1 MHDRQSLLAIYIATY
16 SFSCVVMW
24 ALIYFWMPL
33 PPRTVVLGIDAG
45 SAESSTYRT
54 AMRYR
59 TSLEVAGLEVVLEEL
74 HQNKD
79 AREWMS
85 RTSSTHLAGFMPGL
99 LFNRRSNVPVN
110 SLATVGIQP
119 LWIATSSSGVK
130 EIADLRGKRI
140 AIDRLDGATFEMMRT
155 VLAQARIKSDEVSW
169 VQGNS
174 FEAARQ
180 LFRREVDVMVT
191 MKPPDAPSMQML
203 FTEPGIAIVQN
214 PYAGAIAQRD
224 PRMQAVVMPQGAI
237 ELHGNVPP
245 HDVILLAVRNELVV
259 REGMHP
265 ALQRALL
272 DSAVSVHSVASFMQ
286 RETEYPEFRTA
297 LPMTDAAKA
306 YARGDRPWLEL
317 ALPYWWAQ
325 LASVVLY
332 VVLPVLLATTLLLIW
347 IPRILGWK
355 VDNLLMR
362 YYGELYFLEDDLYH
376 SNTKGAAAQREL
388 LARLDRLEHEVS
400 TLNLPDGYLDRWYRL
415 RTDLTAIRLRILKL
429 DSPN

>member
-1 MHDRQSLLAIYIATY
+1 MRDRQSLLAVYIAAY
-16 SFSCVVMW
+16 SLSFVVMW

-33 PPRTVVLGIDAG
+33 PPRTVVLGIDSG
-45 SAESSTYRT
+45 STESSAYRT

-59 TSLEVAGLEVVLEEL
+59 ASLEVAGLEVVFEEL
-74 HQNKD
+74 PQDHD
-79 AREWMS
+79 ARDWMS
-85 RTSSTHLAGFMPGL
+85 RSPSTNLAGFMPGL
-99 LFNRRSNVPVN
+99 LFNHPSNVPVN
-110 SLATVGIQP
+110 SLATIGIQP
-119 LWIATSSSGVK
+119 LWMATAAPGIK
-130 EIADLRGKRI
+130 EVADLRGKRI
-140 AIDRLDGATFEMMRT
+140 AIGQLDGATFEVMRT
-155 VLAQARIKSDEVSW
+155 VLAQARIKPEEVTW

-174 FEAARQ
+174 FEAANQ
-180 LFRREVDVMVT
+180 LFRREVDVLVT
-191 MKPPDAPSMQML
+191 MEPPDAPSMRML
-203 FTEPGIAIVQN
+203 FAEPGIAIVHN

-237 ELHGNVPP
+237 ELRGNVPP
-245 HDVILLAVRNELVV
+245 RDLILLAVRNELVV

-272 DSAVSVHSVASFMQ
+272 DAAVSVHSVASFMQ

-332 VVLPVLLATTLLLIW
+332 VVLPVWLATTLLLIW

-376 SNTKGAAAQREL
+376 SSAKGAVAQREL

-400 TLNLPDGYLDRWYRL
+400 TLNLPDGYLDRWYSL
-415 RTDLTAIRLRILKL
+415 RTDLTAARLRILKI
-429 DSPN
+429 DSPS